1 MCIATGAP
9 LVHMRQESF
18 LTWPVVSV
26 TNINHGHSI
35 HYDDVTIVV
44 VTKTTD
50 RPGRTYRGM
59 YFTNYV

>member
-1 MCIATGAP
+1 MATGAP
-9 LVHMRQESF
+9 LVHIEAGIVFDLACGSSY
-18 LTWPVVSV
+18 LH
-26 TNINHGHSI
+26 HGHSI

>member
-1 MCIATGAP
+1 MATGAP
-9 LVHMRQESF
+9 LVHIEAGIVFDLACGFSY
-18 LTWPVVSV
+18 
-26 TNINHGHSI
+26 GHSI

-50 RPGRTYRGM
+50 RPGRTYRGT